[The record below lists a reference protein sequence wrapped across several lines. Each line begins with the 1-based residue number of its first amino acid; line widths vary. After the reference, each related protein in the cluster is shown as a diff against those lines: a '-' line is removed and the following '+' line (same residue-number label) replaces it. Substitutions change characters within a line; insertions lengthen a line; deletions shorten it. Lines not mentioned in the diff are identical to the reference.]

1 MLKQN
6 PLAKIVLPLFAF
18 FLLASLGA
26 APAQAQDKSL
36 YERLG
41 GYDALTKVVDE
52 FITQL
57 GKDKQLSRFLVGLS
71 DDSKKKLRQHVVDQF
86 CQATGGPCIYIGREM
101 KTVHTGLKITESD
114 WEIAAKALVSALDKY
129 KVGQK
134 EKDEVVAF
142 VTGLKKDI
150 VGQ

>member
-6 PLAKIVLPLFAF
+6 PLVKLILPLFAF
-18 FLLASLGA
+18 FLIATWSA
-26 APAQAQDKSL
+26 TSVQAQEKSL

-71 DDSKKKLRQHVVDQF
+71 NDSKKKLRQHVVDQF
-86 CQATGGPCIYIGREM
+86 CQVTGGPCVYIGREM

>member
-6 PLAKIVLPLFAF
+6 PLAKLILPLFAF
-18 FLLASLGA
+18 FLIATLSAMS
-26 APAQAQDKSL
+26 AQAQEKSL

-52 FITQL
+52 FISQL

-86 CQATGGPCIYIGREM
+86 CQVTGGPCIYIGREM

-114 WEIAAKALVSALDKY
+114 WEIAAKALVAALDKY